1 MGSFQTESKIL
12 NSEVLNHFLLF
23 INKTEEGFEEIY
35 HAFQTTAGKLRG
47 KVSAQ
52 LAYLGI
58 NHIKLWYTLMSTIE
72 ILRIT
77 TMILFFL
84 GSVCDDWCEWATE
97 WPCYGVFPC
106 EVRRGSSGP
115 YGQSIRPRSI
125 PAAIWSVWHTHSFRV
140 LSELPGGES

>member
-1 MGSFQTESKIL
+1 M
-12 NSEVLNHFLLF
+12 LNHFLLF

-35 HAFQTTAGKLRG
+35 HAFKTTAGKLRG

-58 NHIKLWYTLMSTIE
+58 NHIKVWYTLISTIEISTE

-84 GSVCDDWCEWATE
+84 GSVCDD
-97 WPCYGVFPC
+97 
-106 EVRRGSSGP
+106 
-115 YGQSIRPRSI
+115 
-125 PAAIWSVWHTHSFRV
+125 
-140 LSELPGGES
+140 